1 VDIPNI
7 MSDEEEMG
15 RAYSMRGRDLK
26 RLQYFWLERLKGRD
40 RSEDQEA
47 DGRITLE
54 RILGK

>member
-1 VDIPNI
+1 
-7 MSDEEEMG
+7 MG